1 MGQKPFDRNITSGK
15 NHSYWTASAPSL
27 GFESLNANLTTDVLV
42 IGGGIA
48 GLTTAYCLLKAGRK
62 VVLLE
67 DGHIGSGESGRTT
80 AHITYALDDRYYDL
94 EQIFGHEKTKL
105 AARSHKEA
113 LQWIESVVK
122 SENIDCKFMQVDGYL
137 FLHETDEDKNLDK
150 EYEAT
155 TNIGLPTSMVEQVPG
170 IKGVPGRRAIRFPFQ
185 GQFHAM
191 RYLNG
196 LAHKILE
203 MGGKIYTRTKATDIT
218 ASGAK
223 ANGFQ
228 VDAKHI
234 VVATNTPINDIV
246 TMHTKQAP
254 YRTYVIAGRV
264 KKGSVPFALWWD
276 TGNHESKWPSYPYRY
291 VRMETLND
299 EYDLMIIGGEDHK
312 TGQADAEDLSEEMRY
327 EKLEAWARL
336 HFPQLQDIVHKWS
349 GQVMEP
355 VDCLGFIGKNPGDE
369 NIYIITGD
377 SGNGMTHGTLGGL
390 IVSDLITGKKNPYT
404 EIYDPARISL
414 STAKTF
420 IVEQGNVVKQYFDWL
435 STEEYKDAES
445 LPAGEGGIIG
455 GPLSKKAAFKDAE
468 GNLNVFSAVCT
479 HMGCVVQWNPDE
491 KSFDCPCHGS
501 RFDTDG
507 KVINGPAI
515 EDLPRI
521 EKP

>member
-1 MGQKPFDRNITSGK
+1 MAQKPFDSNITSGK

-27 GFESLNANLTTDVLV
+27 GFEKLKSNLSTEALI
-42 IGGGIA
+42 IGGGIS
-48 GLTTAYCLLKAGRK
+48 GLTAAYCLLKAGRQ
-62 VVLLE
+62 VVLVE

-80 AHITYALDDRYYDL
+80 AHITYALDDRYYDI
-94 EQIFGHEKTKL
+94 ERIFGHEKTKL

-122 SENIDCKFMQVDGYL
+122 TESIDCNFTQVDGYL
-137 FLHETDEDKNLDK
+137 FLHETDSDENLDK
-150 EYEAT
+150 EYQAT
-155 TNIGLPTSMVEQVPG
+155 TNIGLPTSMVKNIPGMKAVPG
-170 IKGVPGRRAIRFPFQ
+170 HRAIRFPFQ
-185 GQFHAM
+185 AQFHAM

-203 MGGKIYTRTKATDIT
+203 MGGKIHTRTKATEIT
-218 ASGAK
+218 KNGAK

-228 VDAKHI
+228 IDAKHI
-234 VVATNTPINDIV
+234 VVATNTPVNDIV

-254 YRTYVIAGRV
+254 YRSYVVAGRV

-276 TGNHESKWPSYPYRY
+276 TGNHESKWPSFPYRY

-312 TGQADAEDLSEEMRY
+312 TGQAEAEDLSEAARY
-327 EKLEAWARL
+327 ERLENWARL
-336 HFPQLQDIVHKWS
+336 HFPALEDIVHKWS

-355 VDCLGFIGKNPGDE
+355 VDCLGFIGRNPGDD

-377 SGNGMTHGTLGGL
+377 SGNGMTHGTLGGIL
-390 IVSDLITGKKNPYT
+390 VCDLITQKKNPY
-404 EIYDPARISL
+404 EALYDPGRISF
-414 STAKTF
+414 STAKDF
-420 IVEQGNVVKQYFDWL
+420 LVEQGNVVKQYFHWL
-435 STEEYKDAES
+435 SAEELTDAND

-455 GPLSKKAAFKDAE
+455 GPLSKKAAYKDAE
-468 GNLNVFSAVCT
+468 GNVQVFSAVCT
-479 HMGCVVQWNPDE
+479 HLGCVVHWNPDE

-515 EDLPRI
+515 ENLQRI
-521 EKP
+521 GQK